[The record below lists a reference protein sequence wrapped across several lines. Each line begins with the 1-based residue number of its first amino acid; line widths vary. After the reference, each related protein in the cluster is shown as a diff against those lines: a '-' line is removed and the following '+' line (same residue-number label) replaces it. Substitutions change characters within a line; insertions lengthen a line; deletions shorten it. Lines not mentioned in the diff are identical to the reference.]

1 MILDQYGRPLE
12 EAMPAMPAAGQFVI
26 AEPDYDRRARDVSYD
41 LTPAD
46 VDRILRIANTG
57 DCREQSELALELGEK
72 NWEILHN
79 LETRRNALLGCGFDI
94 RPGDD
99 SDAAKYAADGF
110 RKALE
115 AVDFYEL
122 REHLM
127 KVLLPG
133 FAVAEIIWKPG
144 GRLGG
149 FGLLEQPAFTFRNS
163 LEPLLVTRDNSR
175 GIPLA
180 RGKYLTHYYRPN
192 RTDPARGGLIRP
204 LAWMSVMHSLPLK
217 DALSFTE
224 RYGMPF
230 VVAKVDGTTG
240 ESERRKLIRLIRNFG
255 PNGGGVISRSAE
267 LELVS
272 SGDSTGMVYFRLL
285 SYLAA
290 GIAKLLLGQTASSGD
305 SSGLSKGDAQ
315 SQVRQ
320 DIMQADGRRL
330 DATLNSQLSRL
341 WTTFNRGADV
351 PAPEIRHET
360 ESPED
365 DAADAAV
372 LATLYSAGFEADPEE
387 VSKRFGYTLR
397 RREPSQ
403 PAAYP
408 GFAFASAPRA
418 AAAPPPKPKPA
429 APGAKRWVGPVERLI
444 EQAVDAAEKDDDS
457 FDRLLRRLGDAD
469 MLDEFDTEAAGE
481 MVEERMLTGLVD
493 GAVRE
498 GRRVAARREERK

>member
-1 MILDQYGRPLE
+1 MILDQFGRPIEKAVLT
-12 EAMPAMPAAGQFVI
+12 PPGVGQHVI
-26 AEPDYDRRARDVSYD
+26 FEPDYDRRARDVSYD
-41 LTPAD
+41 ITPVD
-46 VDRILRIANTG
+46 VDRILKVANTG

-79 LETRRNALLGCGFDI
+79 LETRRNALLGCAYDI
-94 RPGDD
+94 LPGDD
-99 SDAAKYAADGF
+99 SDPAKYAADGL
-110 RKALE
+110 RKALDK
-115 AVDFYEL
+115 VDFYEL

-133 FAVAEIIWKPG
+133 FAVAEIIWEPG
-144 GRLGG
+144 GKLGG
-149 FGLLEQPAFTFRNS
+149 FGLIEQPNFTFRNS
-163 LEPLLVTRDNSR
+163 LEPLLMTRDNSR
-175 GIPLA
+175 GIPLTPG
-180 RGKYLTHYYRPN
+180 RFLTHYYRPN

-230 VVAKVDGTTG
+230 VIAKVDGTTG

-272 SGDSTGMVYFRLL
+272 SNDNTGMVYFRLL
-285 SYLAA
+285 SYIAG

-320 DIMQADGRRL
+320 DIMEADGRRL
-330 DATLNSQLSRL
+330 DATLEGQLSRL
-341 WTTFNRGADV
+341 WTTFNFGPDV
-351 PAPEIRHET
+351 PAPKIHHET

-365 DAADAAV
+365 DAADATV

-387 VSKRFGYTLR
+387 VSQRFGYTLR
-397 RREPSQ
+397 RREQ
-403 PAAYP
+403 PQAAAYP
-408 GFAFASAPRA
+408 GFSFSSAPLA
-418 AAAPPPKPKPA
+418 AAAPPPKPESPK
-429 APGAKRWVGPVERLI
+429 PGAKRWVAPVEKLI
-444 EQAVDAAEKDDDS
+444 RQALDAEEDDDES
-457 FDRLLRRLGDAD
+457 FARLLRRLGSAELLDVFDTSTAAD
-469 MLDEFDTEAAGE
+469 M
-481 MVEERMLTGLVD
+481 VEGRLLSGLVD
-493 GAVRE
+493 GAVSE
-498 GRRVAARREERK
+498 DRRIATKQRRRK